1 MSNAPIPRPAL
12 LLGAA
17 GLLPS
22 LAMPPLLAAGGDA
35 AAFALQ
41 AGPAYGALIASFIGG
56 AWWGLAANRAE
67 GAALTRWLV
76 ASVLPMLAAWVALL
90 LPPQAGLLLL
100 AVIFALLPLADR
112 AAQAAS
118 MAPAWWW
125 RLRLPLSLL
134 MACLHGVSA
143 GMALNDRGFSLPASH
158 SLRVPLR
165 AISPLLHG
173 QIGRTDLASAGLPP
187 RPYPRSF

>member
-1 MSNAPIPRPAL
+1 MSKHPIPRPAL

-22 LAMPPLLAAGGDA
+22 LAMPVLLAAGDSA
-35 AAFALQ
+35 ADFALH

-56 AWWGLAANRAE
+56 AWWGLAANKVG

-76 ASVLPMLAAWVALL
+76 ASVLPMLAAWGALL
-90 LPPQAGLLLL
+90 VPPQAGLLLL

-118 MAPAWWW
+118 LAPAWWW

-143 GMALNDRGFSLPASH
+143 GMVA
-158 SLRVPLR
+158 
-165 AISPLLHG
+165 
-173 QIGRTDLASAGLPP
+173 
-187 RPYPRSF
+187 

>member
-1 MSNAPIPRPAL
+1 MSKLPIPRPAL

-22 LAMPPLLAAGGDA
+22 LAMPVMLASGDGA
-35 AAFALQ
+35 AAFALH

-56 AWWGLAANRAE
+56 AWWGLAANKAE

-76 ASVLPMLAAWVALL
+76 LSVLPMLAAWVALL

-112 AAQAAS
+112 AAQSGA
-118 MAPAWWW
+118 MAPDWWW

-143 GMALNDRGFSLPASH
+143 GMVSH
-158 SLRVPLR
+158 
-165 AISPLLHG
+165 
-173 QIGRTDLASAGLPP
+173 
-187 RPYPRSF
+187 

>member
-1 MSNAPIPRPAL
+1 MSKHSIPRPAL

-22 LAMPPLLAAGGDA
+22 LAMPAMLAAGDGA

-56 AWWGLAANRAE
+56 AWWGLAANRA
-67 GAALTRWLV
+67 GDAALTRWLV
-76 ASVLPMLAAWVALL
+76 LSVLPMLAAWVALL
-90 LPPQAGLLLL
+90 LPPHAGLLLL

-112 AAQAAS
+112 AAQAAAL
-118 MAPAWWW
+118 APEWWW

-143 GMALNDRGFSLPASH
+143 GMALS
-158 SLRVPLR
+158 
-165 AISPLLHG
+165 
-173 QIGRTDLASAGLPP
+173 
-187 RPYPRSF
+187 

>member
-1 MSNAPIPRPAL
+1 MSKHPIPRPAL

-22 LAMPPLLAAGGDA
+22 LAMPVLLAAGESA
-35 AAFALQ
+35 AAFALL

-56 AWWGLAANRAE
+56 AWWGLAANRA
-67 GAALTRWLV
+67 GDAALTRWLV
-76 ASVLPMLAAWVALL
+76 LSVLPMLAAWVALL

-112 AAQAAS
+112 AAQAGAL
-118 MAPAWWW
+118 APDWWW

-143 GMALNDRGFSLPASH
+143 GM
-158 SLRVPLR
+158 VP
-165 AISPLLHG
+165 H
-173 QIGRTDLASAGLPP
+173 
-187 RPYPRSF
+187 

>member
-1 MSNAPIPRPAL
+1 MSNASIPRPAL

-22 LAMPPLLAAGGDA
+22 LAMPPLLAMGGEV

-56 AWWGLAANRAE
+56 AWWGLAANRVE
-67 GAALTRWLV
+67 GATLMRWLV
-76 ASVLPMLAAWVALL
+76 LSVLPMLLAWVALL
-90 LPPQAGLLLL
+90 LPAHAGLLLL

-112 AAQAAS
+112 AAQAAAL
-118 MAPAWWW
+118 APAWWW

-134 MACLHGVSA
+134 MACLHGVAA
-143 GMALNDRGFSLPASH
+143 GMVLG
-158 SLRVPLR
+158 
-165 AISPLLHG
+165 
-173 QIGRTDLASAGLPP
+173 
-187 RPYPRSF
+187 

>member
-1 MSNAPIPRPAL
+1 MSKLPIPRPAL

-22 LAMPPLLAAGGDA
+22 FAMPVMLAAGDSA

-56 AWWGLAANRAE
+56 AWWGLAANKAE
-67 GAALTRWLV
+67 GAVLTRWLV
-76 ASVLPMLAAWVALL
+76 LSVLPMLAAWVALL
-90 LPPQAGLLLL
+90 LPPQAGLLML

-112 AAQAAS
+112 AAQAGAL
-118 MAPAWWW
+118 APDWWW

-143 GMALNDRGFSLPASH
+143 GM
-158 SLRVPLR
+158 VP
-165 AISPLLHG
+165 H
-173 QIGRTDLASAGLPP
+173 
-187 RPYPRSF
+187 

>member
-1 MSNAPIPRPAL
+1 MSKLPIPRPAL

-22 LAMPPLLAAGGDA
+22 LAMPVMLAAGDSA

-56 AWWGLAANRAE
+56 AWWGLAANKAE
-67 GAALTRWLV
+67 GAVLTRWLV
-76 ASVLPMLAAWVALL
+76 LSVLPMLAAWVALL
-90 LPPQAGLLLL
+90 LPPQAGLLML

-112 AAQAAS
+112 AAQAGAL
-118 MAPAWWW
+118 APDWWW

-134 MACLHGVSA
+134 MARLHGVSA
-143 GMALNDRGFSLPASH
+143 GM
-158 SLRVPLR
+158 VV
-165 AISPLLHG
+165 
-173 QIGRTDLASAGLPP
+173 
-187 RPYPRSF
+187 

>member
-1 MSNAPIPRPAL
+1 MSKLPIPRPAL

-22 LAMPPLLAAGGDA
+22 FAMPVMLAAGDSA

-56 AWWGLAANRAE
+56 AWWGLAANKAE
-67 GAALTRWLV
+67 GAVLTRWLV
-76 ASVLPMLAAWVALL
+76 LSVLPMLAAWVALL
-90 LPPQAGLLLL
+90 LPPQAGLLML

-112 AAQAAS
+112 AAQAGA
-118 MAPAWWW
+118 MAPDWWW

-143 GMALNDRGFSLPASH
+143 GMVG
-158 SLRVPLR
+158 
-165 AISPLLHG
+165 
-173 QIGRTDLASAGLPP
+173 
-187 RPYPRSF
+187 

>member
-1 MSNAPIPRPAL
+1 MSKLPIPRPAL

-22 LAMPPLLAAGGDA
+22 LAMPVMLASGDGA

-56 AWWGLAANRAE
+56 AWWGLAANKAE
-67 GAALTRWLV
+67 GAVLTRWLV
-76 ASVLPMLAAWVALL
+76 LSVLPMLAAWVALL
-90 LPPQAGLLLL
+90 LPPQAGLLML

-112 AAQAAS
+112 AAQAGA
-118 MAPAWWW
+118 MAPDWWW

-143 GMALNDRGFSLPASH
+143 GMVG
-158 SLRVPLR
+158 
-165 AISPLLHG
+165 
-173 QIGRTDLASAGLPP
+173 
-187 RPYPRSF
+187 

>member
-1 MSNAPIPRPAL
+1 MSNASIPRPAL

-76 ASVLPMLAAWVALL
+76 ASVLPMLVAWVALL

-143 GMALNDRGFSLPASH
+143 GMVLN
-158 SLRVPLR
+158 
-165 AISPLLHG
+165 
-173 QIGRTDLASAGLPP
+173 
-187 RPYPRSF
+187 

>member
-1 MSNAPIPRPAL
+1 MSKLPIPRPAL
-12 LLGAA
+12 LLGSA

-22 LAMPPLLAAGGDA
+22 LAMPVMLASGDGA

-56 AWWGLAANRAE
+56 AWWGLAANKAE
-67 GAALTRWLV
+67 GAVLTRWLV
-76 ASVLPMLAAWVALL
+76 LSVLPMLAAWVALL
-90 LPPQAGLLLL
+90 LPPQAGLLML

-112 AAQAAS
+112 AAQAGAL
-118 MAPAWWW
+118 APDWWW

-143 GMALNDRGFSLPASH
+143 GM
-158 SLRVPLR
+158 VV
-165 AISPLLHG
+165 
-173 QIGRTDLASAGLPP
+173 
-187 RPYPRSF
+187 

>member
-1 MSNAPIPRPAL
+1 MSKLPIPRPAL

-22 LAMPPLLAAGGDA
+22 LAMPVMLASGDGA

-56 AWWGLAANRAE
+56 AWWGLAANKAE
-67 GAALTRWLV
+67 GAVLTRWLV
-76 ASVLPMLAAWVALL
+76 LSVLPMLAAWVALL
-90 LPPQAGLLLL
+90 LPPQAGLLML

-112 AAQAAS
+112 AAQAGAL
-118 MAPAWWW
+118 APDWWW

-143 GMALNDRGFSLPASH
+143 GMVG
-158 SLRVPLR
+158 
-165 AISPLLHG
+165 
-173 QIGRTDLASAGLPP
+173 
-187 RPYPRSF
+187 

>member
-1 MSNAPIPRPAL
+1 MSKLPIPRPAL

-22 LAMPPLLAAGGDA
+22 LAMPVMLAAGDGA

-56 AWWGLAANRAE
+56 AWWGLAANKAE
-67 GAALTRWLV
+67 GAVLTRWLV
-76 ASVLPMLAAWVALL
+76 LSVLPMLAAWVALL
-90 LPPQAGLLLL
+90 LPPQAGLLML

-112 AAQAAS
+112 AAQAGAL
-118 MAPAWWW
+118 APDWWW

-143 GMALNDRGFSLPASH
+143 GM
-158 SLRVPLR
+158 VV
-165 AISPLLHG
+165 
-173 QIGRTDLASAGLPP
+173 
-187 RPYPRSF
+187 

>member
-1 MSNAPIPRPAL
+1 MSKLPIPRPAL

-22 LAMPPLLAAGGDA
+22 LAMPVMLASGDGA

-56 AWWGLAANRAE
+56 AWWGLAANKAE
-67 GAALTRWLV
+67 GAVLTRWLV
-76 ASVLPMLAAWVALL
+76 LSVLPMLAAWVALL
-90 LPPQAGLLLL
+90 LPPQAGLLML

-112 AAQAAS
+112 AAQAGAL
-118 MAPAWWW
+118 APDWWW

-143 GMALNDRGFSLPASH
+143 GM
-158 SLRVPLR
+158 VV
-165 AISPLLHG
+165 
-173 QIGRTDLASAGLPP
+173 
-187 RPYPRSF
+187 

>member
-1 MSNAPIPRPAL
+1 MSNASIPRPAL

-35 AAFALQ
+35 AAFALF

-56 AWWGLAANRAE
+56 AWWGLAANRVD

-76 ASVLPMLAAWVALL
+76 LSVLPMLMAWVALL

-143 GMALNDRGFSLPASH
+143 GMALN
-158 SLRVPLR
+158 
-165 AISPLLHG
+165 
-173 QIGRTDLASAGLPP
+173 
-187 RPYPRSF
+187 

>member
-1 MSNAPIPRPAL
+1 M
-12 LLGAA
+12 
-17 GLLPS
+17 
-22 LAMPPLLAAGGDA
+22 LASGDGA
-35 AAFALQ
+35 AAFALH

-56 AWWGLAANRAE
+56 AWWGLAANKAK

-76 ASVLPMLAAWVALL
+76 LSVLPMLAAWVALL

-112 AAQAAS
+112 AAQAGA
-118 MAPAWWW
+118 MAPDWWW

-143 GMALNDRGFSLPASH
+143 GMVSH
-158 SLRVPLR
+158 
-165 AISPLLHG
+165 
-173 QIGRTDLASAGLPP
+173 
-187 RPYPRSF
+187 

>member
-1 MSNAPIPRPAL
+1 MSKLPIPRPAL

-22 LAMPPLLAAGGDA
+22 LAMPVMLASNDGA

-56 AWWGLAANRAE
+56 AWWGLAANKAE
-67 GAALTRWLV
+67 GAVLTRWLV
-76 ASVLPMLAAWVALL
+76 LSVLPMLAAWVALL
-90 LPPQAGLLLL
+90 LPPQAGLLML

-112 AAQAAS
+112 AAQAGAL
-118 MAPAWWW
+118 APDWWW

-143 GMALNDRGFSLPASH
+143 GMVG
-158 SLRVPLR
+158 
-165 AISPLLHG
+165 
-173 QIGRTDLASAGLPP
+173 
-187 RPYPRSF
+187 

>member
-1 MSNAPIPRPAL
+1 MSKHPIPRSAL

-22 LAMPPLLAAGGDA
+22 LAMPVLLAGGDGA

-56 AWWGLAANRAE
+56 AWWGLAANKAGDE
-67 GAALTRWLV
+67 ALTRWLV
-76 ASVLPMLAAWVALL
+76 LSVLPMLAAWVALL
-90 LPPQAGLLLL
+90 LPPQAGLLML

-112 AAQAAS
+112 AAQAGAL
-118 MAPAWWW
+118 APDWWW

-143 GMALNDRGFSLPASH
+143 GM
-158 SLRVPLR
+158 
-165 AISPLLHG
+165 
-173 QIGRTDLASAGLPP
+173 LA
-187 RPYPRSF
+187 